1 MGGSPPPWCPC
12 PHATEGALIPR
23 LLGTY
28 ECELHPHLAAL
39 SAEGLD
45 CVIDVGCAEGY
56 YAVKCVHEIN
66 AKLGV
71 DMPITEATYR
81 MLYERIAPT
90 IEMRLL
96 SDLLA

>member
-1 MGGSPPPWCPC
+1 MVGKGYSVK
-12 PHATEGALIPR
+12 
-23 LLGTY
+23 
-28 ECELHPHLAAL
+28 AAQM
-39 SAEGLD
+39 EMKM
-45 CVIDVGCAEGY
+45 IAEGY
-56 YAVKCVHEIN
+56 YAVKCVQAIN

-96 SDLLA
+96 SDKLA